1 MENYPNQMKDN
12 PTEKTLKICK
22 ASAGSGKTF
31 TLAVEYIKHLVKNPA
46 AYRHILAVTFT
57 NKATAEMKQ
66 RITSQLYGI
75 SRGLNDSKDY
85 VNKITSDEAIQNWYR
100 QLCDKP
106 STTPT
111 PSLEQLVRDNCR
123 KALTM
128 IIHDYHRFRIET
140 IDSFFQT
147 IIRELAHDLNLT
159 ANLRVELDHDGAL
172 KEGVSRVIDAICDDK
187 ETRQR
192 VLDYVSNKMEDNK
205 NWTISADLE
214 KFGKNIFD
222 ENFLKFGKEL
232 REKLKDPGFL
242 KNYLKNL
249 QQLKTSGVSQLNDI
263 GEQFDEICRRRGIQ
277 SDYLKNKSK
286 NAAMFFFRKLK
297 MMDTKAPDF
306 PNTPSTLIKHTE
318 DISEWSKEKDIQA
331 IVEQEQLMTMLDN
344 AIKKMKEVKRIIL
357 SVQEISMHLN
367 QLSLINT
374 ISQKVNDAI
383 GDRGEFLLANTN
395 HFLNEMIDESDVPF
409 IYERTGTHF
418 EHIMIDEFQ
427 DTSVLQWEN
436 FKPLIKNCLDD
447 GNECL
452 IVGDVKQSIYRWRN
466 GEWSILNNMSNDPQ
480 LKAFVKDDPLD
491 TNYRS
496 AARVITFNNE
506 FFENAS
512 KQLSHTYADNEG
524 GDAQDILN
532 AYNRC
537 KQEIPAGT
545 DLKEGYVRV
554 ELKSKKEKEKEK
566 KEDEQNDDTD
576 KWYCDRITAN
586 VERLLK
592 AGIPQSQ
599 ITILVRQNQQA
610 TRICDYF
617 GQKEELVCGQKV
629 RVTSAEAYRL
639 DSSPAVRLII
649 LALKMLQNPNDK
661 KFRAMLAYYYQA
673 DVEGNRSL
681 MNDFD
686 QLFVNDI
693 DSLNNCLPEE
703 LTRQAA
709 ALALTP
715 LYELCERLYSILSL
729 HKIEGQDA
737 YLFAFYDHV
746 AHFLEGNNTDTEN
759 FITQWDEVLCKK
771 TINNGSTEGIKIMT
785 IHKSKGLEFH
795 SVILPFAD
803 WEITDSRNKDHL
815 IWCKPE
821 EDPFSQLPLC
831 PVRIVKNMKESVFAA
846 DYMNELLK
854 QYVDNLN
861 VLYVALTRASKN
873 LIVISSHP
881 GKDNSIHDVL
891 SKAMPK
897 DWISTND
904 PDDSSLTVF
913 EEKDATIVG
922 FRQKEKKTDNVM
934 TAIPEMRQLGFSSG
948 KSRGEFRQSNKSRR
962 FIQGEDIDEHRTK
975 YLDEGI
981 LFHAILA
988 EIQTLDDVER
998 TVARLDMEG
1007 CFDSASHREDV
1018 KRLVEKAFQ
1027 DPRSALWF
1035 NPEWTVIN
1043 ENAIVYRDKDGKTAT
1058 CRPDRV
1064 ITDGRQTLVI
1074 DYKTGIYRSEHEE
1087 QVAGYMDLLRQ
1098 MGYNNVKGYLWYIR
1112 QQSIVEVNST
1122 TSQ

>member
-1 MENYPNQMKDN
+1 MENDSNQMKDN
-12 PTEKTLKICK
+12 ATEKTLKICR

-31 TLAVEYIKHLVKNPA
+31 TLAVEYIKHLVMNPTS
-46 AYRHILAVTFT
+46 YRRILAVTFT

-75 SRGLNDSKDY
+75 SRGLADSEDY
-85 VNKITSDEAIQNWYR
+85 VSKIKEDATIRAWYGT
-100 QLCDKP
+100 LTCKP
-106 STTPT
+106 GAQTVP
-111 PSLEQLVRDNCR
+111 PLEMLIRENCR

-128 IIHDYHRFRIET
+128 ILHDYHRFRIET

-159 ANLRVELDHDGAL
+159 ANLKVELDNDGAL

-187 ETRQR
+187 QIRQR
-192 VLDYVSNKMEDNK
+192 VLDYVNNKLEDNK
-205 NWTISADLE
+205 NWTISTDLE

-232 REKLKDPGFL
+232 REKLKEPDFL
-242 KNYLKNL
+242 KNYLKNI
-249 QQLKTSGVSQLNDI
+249 QQLKARGVSQLNDI
-263 GEQFDEICRRRGIQ
+263 GEQFDDIYKRRGIQ
-277 SDYLKNKSK
+277 PDYLKNKSK
-286 NAAMFFFRKLK
+286 NVALLFFRKLK

-306 PNTPSTLIKHTE
+306 PNLSRTLLKQTE
-318 DISEWSKEKDIQA
+318 DINEWSKDKDIQA
-331 IVEQEQLMTMLDN
+331 VVEQEQLMTMLAN
-344 AIKKMKEVKRIIL
+344 AIEKMKEVRRIIL
-357 SVQEISMHLN
+357 SVQEISIHLN

-436 FKPLIKNCLDD
+436 FKPLIKNCLDA

-466 GEWSILNNMSNDPQ
+466 GEWSILNNMSTDPQ
-480 LKAFVKDDPLD
+480 LKSFVKDAPLD

-506 FFENAS
+506 FFGNAS
-512 KQLSHTYADNEG
+512 NQLSRLYAENEG

-532 AYNRC
+532 AYNEC
-537 KQEIPAGT
+537 KQEIPAGK
-545 DLKEGYVRV
+545 DMKEGYVRV
-554 ELKSKKEKEKEK
+554 ELKGKGEEE
-566 KEDEQNDDTD
+566 EEEQNDDNDT
-576 KWYCDRITAN
+576 WYCDRITAN
-586 VERLLK
+586 VEKLLK

-617 GQKEELVCGQKV
+617 GQKDELVCGQKV
-629 RVTSAEAYRL
+629 SVTSAEAYRL

-661 KFRAMLAYYYQA
+661 KFRTMLAYYYQA
-673 DVEGNRSL
+673 DVEGNSSL
-681 MNDFD
+681 ANDFD
-686 QLFVNDI
+686 QLFINDI
-693 DSLNNCLPEE
+693 ESLNQFLPKE
-703 LTRQAA
+703 LTLQAA

-759 FITQWDEVLCKK
+759 FITQWDEQLCKK
-771 TINNGSTEGIKIMT
+771 KINNGSTEGIKIMT

-803 WEITDSRNKDHL
+803 WEITDSRNKSNL

-821 EDPFSQLPLC
+821 DIPFSQLPLC
-831 PVRIVKNMKESVFAA
+831 PVRIVKDMKESVFAT

-873 LIVISSHP
+873 LIVISSDP
-881 GKDNSIHDVL
+881 NKKNTIHDIL
-891 SKAMPK
+891 SQSMPK
-897 DWISTND
+897 DWTAANA
-904 PDDSSLTVF
+904 PDNPSLTIF

-922 FRQKEKKTDNVM
+922 FRHKEKKTDNVM
-934 TAIPEMRQLGFSSG
+934 TALPQMLQLGFTSG
-948 KSRGEFRQSNKSRR
+948 ESKGEFRQSNKSRR

-981 LFHAILA
+981 LFHAILS
-988 EIQTLDDVER
+988 EIQTLDDVEKA
-998 TVARLDMEG
+998 VARLDMEG
-1007 CFDSASHREDV
+1007 CFDSVSHREDV
-1018 KRLVEKAFQ
+1018 RRLVEKAFQ

-1035 NPEWTVIN
+1035 SPQWTVIN

-1064 ITDGRQTLVI
+1064 ITDGRQTIVI

-1087 QVAGYMDLLRQ
+1087 QVAGYMNLLRQ

>member
-1 MENYPNQMKDN
+1 MKDN
-12 PTEKTLKICK
+12 ATENTLKICK

-46 AYRHILAVTFT
+46 AYRKILAVTFT

-75 SRGLNDSKDY
+75 SRGLADSQDY
-85 VNKITSDEAIQNWYR
+85 VAKITSDETIQNWYQ
-100 QLCDKP
+100 QLCNKP
-106 STTPT
+106 SAGPT
-111 PSLEQLVRDNCR
+111 PPLEQLVRNNCR

-159 ANLRVELDHDGAL
+159 ANLRVELDHDAAL

-232 REKLKDPGFL
+232 REKLKEPGFL
-242 KNYLKNL
+242 KNYLKSI
-249 QQLKTSGVSQLNDI
+249 QMLKAKGISQLNDI
-263 GEQFDEICRRRGIQ
+263 GQLFDDIYRRRGIPTEC
-277 SDYLKNKSK
+277 LKNKSK
-286 NAAMFFFRKLK
+286 NAAVNFFRKLRVL
-297 MMDTKAPDF
+297 DTKAPDF
-306 PNTPSTLIKHTE
+306 PNITPTLIKHTE
-318 DISEWSKEKDIQA
+318 DINEWSKDKDVQA
-331 IVEQEQLMTMLDN
+331 IVEQEQLMTMLTN
-344 AIKKMKEVKRIIL
+344 AVKKMKEMRRIIL
-357 SVQEISMHLN
+357 SVQEISLHLN

-436 FKPLIKNCLDD
+436 FKPLIKNCLDA

-466 GEWSILNNMSNDPQ
+466 GEWSILNNMSTDPQ
-480 LKAFVKDDPLD
+480 LKPFVNDEPLD

-506 FFENAS
+506 FFEKAS
-512 KQLSHTYADNEG
+512 KQLSRTYAENEG

-532 AYNRC
+532 AYNEC
-537 KQEIPAGT
+537 KQEIPAGK
-545 DLKEGYVRV
+545 DEKEGYVRV
-554 ELKSKKEKEKEK
+554 ELKNKTEK
-566 KEDEQNDDTD
+566 KGKQDDDDTD
-576 KWYCDRITAN
+576 TWYCKRITAN
-586 VERLLK
+586 VERLLM

-617 GQKEELVCGQKV
+617 GQKEENVCGQKIK
-629 RVTSAEAYRL
+629 VTSAEAYRL

-661 KFRAMLAYYYQA
+661 KFRAMLAYYYQV
-673 DVEGNRSL
+673 DVERNGSL
-681 MNDFD
+681 MSDFD

-693 DSLNNCLPEE
+693 DSLNNCLPKE
-703 LTRQAA
+703 LTMKAD

-715 LYELCERLYSILSL
+715 LYELCERLYSILAL
-729 HKIEGQDA
+729 NKIEGQDA

-803 WEITDSRNKDHL
+803 WEITDSRNKDNL

-821 EDPFSQLPLC
+821 EEPFRQLPLC
-831 PVRIVKNMKESVFAA
+831 PIRIVKNMKESVFAK
-846 DYMNELLK
+846 DYLNELLK

-873 LIVISSHP
+873 LIVISAHTD
-881 GKDNSIHDVL
+881 KNNSIHDVL
-891 SKAMPK
+891 SQAMPS
-897 DWISTND
+897 DWIETADN
-904 PDDSSLTVF
+904 DDSSLAVF

-962 FIQGEDIDEHRTK
+962 FIQGEDIDEHRMK

-988 EIQTLDDVER
+988 DIHTIEDVQTAVER
-998 TVARLDMEG
+998 LDRQG
-1007 CFDSASHREDV
+1007 LFDSVSHREDV
-1018 KRLVEKAFQ
+1018 KRLVQKAFQ
-1027 DPRSALWF
+1027 DPRSAIWF
-1035 NPEWTVIN
+1035 NPKWTVIN
-1043 ENAIVYRDKDGKTAT
+1043 ENAIVYSDKDGKTTT

-1064 ITDGRQTLVI
+1064 ITDGRLTIVI
-1074 DYKTGIYRSEHEE
+1074 DYKTGVYHSEHEQ
-1087 QVAGYMDLLRQ
+1087 QVAGYMNLLRQ

-1112 QQSIVEVNST
+1112 QQSIVEVTPT
-1122 TSQ
+1122 TSH